1 MLETFTEAQ
10 PADGAEDAATVSSPD
25 MDRLNQEADVASTA
39 LRHAEDEAAAGLSV
53 FGKPVIVEDLDM
65 QAQIRDLTRH
75 MDDLRVQFQ
84 NIEDANKGTDVPMPD
99 TAADEASV
107 ADAPVAVAETA
118 PMLEGKI
125 QWKPHWMIQR
135 GRQNYLPIRTL
146 PWSSCRD

>member
-1 MLETFTEAQ
+1 MTLETFTEAQ

-39 LRHAEDEAAAGLSV
+39 LRHAEDEAAAGNSL

-99 TAADEASV
+99 TAAGEAPSV
-107 ADAPVAVAETA
+107 PGAPAQL
-118 PMLEGKI
+118 PGGLD
-125 QWKPHWMIQR
+125 PPQR
-135 GRQNYLPIRTL
+135 LTRLWPRQRLPLYAR
-146 PWSSCRD
+146 CG